1 MLCDDQLCDVQANGQ
16 EWKVTPAKSTT
27 AMVEAGLLAKANN
40 QNLAKIYEAMLAAA
54 PQPPEKVVPPEVMVA
69 LDRMCVPLHESYLKG
84 TTAQEDARCMAI
96 IRDYIL
102 K

>member
-1 MLCDDQLCDVQANGQ
+1 MSCNDQTSEQV
-16 EWKVTPAKSTT
+16 WKITPEKSTT
-27 AMVEAGLLAKANN
+27 AMVEAGLLARSKDKNCAE
-40 QNLAKIYEAMLAAA
+40 IYEAMLAAA
-54 PQPPEKVVPPEVMVA
+54 PQPPEKAVPPEVMVA

-84 TTAQEDARCMAI
+84 VTAQEDARCMAI

>member
-1 MLCDDQLCDVQANGQ
+1 MSCSDQTSEQV
-16 EWKVTPAKSTT
+16 WKITPVKSTT
-27 AMVEAGLLAKANN
+27 AMIDAGLLVRATD

-54 PQPPEKVVPPEVMVA
+54 PQPPEKAVPPEVMAA

-84 TTAQEDARCMAI
+84 ATAQEDARCMAI
-96 IRDYIL
+96 IRAYIL